1 METQESPL
9 DRPPQ
14 TQTSWQGLSIDEK
27 AFVAAYLENSY
38 SLSDAAEALGETITA
53 LRRLLNRSDI
63 RKAITE
69 VQAEQESITF
79 LNEKWVKTQ
88 LLKLYPKVIGEEDVP
103 FVNGNGEET
112 NIKRFYP
119 DIAMRI
125 LEYVVPKDTKEK
137 EVAATNFSFNV
148 TLTPSQDEEAS

>member
-9 DRPPQ
+9 DQSPQ

-38 SLSDAAEALGETITA
+38 SLSDAAEALGETITV